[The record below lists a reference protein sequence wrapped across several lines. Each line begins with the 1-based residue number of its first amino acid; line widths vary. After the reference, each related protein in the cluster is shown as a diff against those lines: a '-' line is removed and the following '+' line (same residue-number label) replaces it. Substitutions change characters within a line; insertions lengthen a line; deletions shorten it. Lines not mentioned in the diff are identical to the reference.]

1 MQTPQTSPPRHP
13 NPVGGVG
20 LATLGCLR
28 GLPPLG
34 RGMRRTCFIQQTTS
48 SRDRP
53 SAPSTGAKAS
63 GHMATQEGN
72 GGRALAREGLCAG
85 GCVAG
90 GAVADP
96 GVTTGSCRGLQTLS
110 SGGGGWKA
118 GSGGLEGPEQER
130 SPFCAA
136 EGKQAPGRWAWRLY
150 LDQAVC
156 TWHDPRMP
164 GPDKEGH
171 LTRPLGFQPGRSP
184 SFSGLGLLFL
194 VTHL

>member
-1 MQTPQTSPPRHP
+1 MLGAVLLGGLWLTLGSQQGRVEGCRPC
-13 NPVGGVG
+13 PVGGGVE
-20 LATLGCLR
+20 
-28 GLPPLG
+28 G
-34 RGMRRTCFIQQTTS
+34 R
-48 SRDRP
+48 
-53 SAPSTGAKAS
+53 
-63 GHMATQEGN
+63 
-72 GGRALAREGLCAG
+72 
-85 GCVAG
+85 V
-90 GAVADP
+90 
-96 GVTTGSCRGLQTLS
+96 
-110 SGGGGWKA
+110 W
-118 GSGGLEGPEQER
+118 GLEGPEQER

-136 EGKQAPGRWAWRLY
+136 EGKQAPGRWVWRLY